1 MMMVSQKSLQL
12 KFFQLE
18 FDDAELLERKPEEE
32 FGGEG
37 NKLSLIIMITIMNRT
52 RSQFMTK
59 K

>member
-1 MMMVSQKSLQL
+1 MMIVSQESLQL
-12 KFFQLE
+12 KLFQLE

-37 NKLSLIIMITIMNRT
+37 NKLSLIIMIIMNKT

-59 K
+59 N